1 MPRSYKYQ
9 APKKTTGVQFLR
21 FVEGKAKKLT
31 VSLWEFPKGKQ
42 YLFRCYITME
52 DGEQTDKIWTVW
64 DYESTRRLKKKLGAK
79 TGDSKDITVTM
90 RMEDDES
97 TYEIA

>member
-1 MPRSYKYQ
+1 MPKWKYTE
-9 APKKTTGVQFLR
+9 PKKSSSVQFLR
-21 FVEGKAKKLT
+21 FDEGKAKKLT

-52 DGEQTDKIWTVW
+52 DGEQADKIWTVW
-64 DYESTRRLKKKLGAK
+64 DYGSTLRLKKKLGIK
-79 TGDSKDITVTM
+79 SNNSKDIAVTM